1 LQGMST
7 EFHQDIVSCSYK
19 LALLNFMTSCQADLE
34 EVSTLY
40 LDAKSSALLL
50 QEQQEGYIT

>member
-1 LQGMST
+1 MST

-40 LDAKSSALLL
+40 LDAKSSTQLL